1 VQSAID
7 ASITANHEK
16 IGYSLATIGKEF
28 LMYRCKIC
36 GNTDFFEG
44 HVLES
49 GRARISQMEDGS
61 LSWCFYLSDDS
72 DLVDIDPG
80 RCGVCHSED
89 LERIGLSMAKWC

>member
-1 VQSAID
+1 MS
-7 ASITANHEK
+7 
-16 IGYSLATIGKEF
+16 SLLIPNSLLQRNIEKEF
-28 LMYRCKIC
+28 FMYRCKIC

-72 DLVDIDPG
+72 NLVDIDPG

-89 LERIGLSMAKWC
+89 LERMGLSMAKWS